1 MKEEPVLTWQIIY
14 SAASAEVADSITH
27 THTYTRRTDKTSGAM
42 HAEWKE
48 IWEDFPSVNTY
59 NDL

>member
-1 MKEEPVLTWQIIY
+1 
-14 SAASAEVADSITH
+14 
-27 THTYTRRTDKTSGAM
+27 M

-59 NDL
+59 NDLQKSNVWSDVLTAVD